1 MDRWQSY
8 TQFSSIMNDFLFKEN
23 KIGPPY
29 SGTGKSGSCI
39 CSYRD
44 PELAIRSGLL
54 DLCSNLI
61 QLAIHCA
68 QPDWLKK
75 ATLYKAET
83 GLQVYLISA
92 SWEKWKSSMVTAAAA
107 AAAKSLQ
114 SCPTLSDPMDRSLP
128 GSSTHGIFQA
138 RVLEWDAIAFP
149 SMVTERMAKCRA

>member
-1 MDRWQSY
+1 MTSFLKKT
-8 TQFSSIMNDFLFKEN
+8 TQALHIQRLASCIC
-23 KIGPPY
+23 
-29 SGTGKSGSCI
+29 SCI

-44 PELAIRSGLL
+44 SEVAIRSGLL

-83 GLQVYLISA
+83 GLQVHLISA
-92 SWEKWKSSMVTAAAA
+92 SWEKSKYSMVTAAA

-114 SCPTLSDPMDRSLP
+114 SCPTLSNPMDRSLP

-138 RVLEWDAIAFP
+138 RVLEWGAIAFS
-149 SMVTERMAKCRA
+149 SMVTERMAKHRA